1 MRRFGCERVEEKA
14 QYPGSVLAGFGMA
27 FLCQVI
33 CGLIAGAFLPIEGS
47 GGPDWLVFELSSWG
61 LTQWV
66 GILPLVFIMR
76 RRGNRRTVI
85 GLLLMGA
92 IGLLLSSAC
101 ASVFWGGRIGG

>member
-1 MRRFGCERVEEKA
+1 MSGVEEKA
-14 QYPGSVLAGFGMA
+14 PYEGSVLAGCGMA
-27 FLCQVI
+27 FLCQIILGVL
-33 CGLIAGAFLPIEGS
+33 GYFPFTTLGATLSREEFNP
-47 GGPDWLVFELSSWG
+47 LVFGLSSWG

-76 RRGNRRTVI
+76 RRGKRRTVI